1 MQARKLPDPL
11 QIVGDSAKCI
21 LVGRLHL
28 MGDPCQNTGT
38 EDVDKIASLPFQ
50 NPQID
55 AARLIRRDALRIGF
69 PIPSDPKVRSKII

>member
-21 LVGRLHL
+21 LIGRLYL
-28 MGDPCQNTGT
+28 VGDPRQNTGT

-50 NPQID
+50 NAQID
-55 AARLIRRDALRIGF
+55 ATRLIRRDALRIGF